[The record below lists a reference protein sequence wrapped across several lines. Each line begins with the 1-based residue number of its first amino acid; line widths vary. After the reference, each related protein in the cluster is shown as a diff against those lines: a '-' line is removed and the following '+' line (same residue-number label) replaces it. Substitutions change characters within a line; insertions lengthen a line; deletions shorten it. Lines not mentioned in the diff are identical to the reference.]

1 MGNLTASI
9 EKSLIFHNSDSANE
23 TMFSTFNMI
32 LQAITT
38 SPSQNALFIE
48 MEKLFS
54 NPITARYFKYGFGSN
69 HMWLVQRILNSPS
82 NPEVRVDSNERIL
95 IVKF

>member
-1 MGNLTASI
+1 MGNLTANI

-38 SPSQNALFIE
+38 SPSVEQLKGD

-54 NPITARYFKYGFGSN
+54 NPITSRYFKYGFGGT
-69 HMWLVQRILNSPS
+69 HMWLTQRSLNSPT
-82 NPEVRVDSNERIL
+82 NPEVRVDSSERIL
-95 IVKF
+95 IVEF